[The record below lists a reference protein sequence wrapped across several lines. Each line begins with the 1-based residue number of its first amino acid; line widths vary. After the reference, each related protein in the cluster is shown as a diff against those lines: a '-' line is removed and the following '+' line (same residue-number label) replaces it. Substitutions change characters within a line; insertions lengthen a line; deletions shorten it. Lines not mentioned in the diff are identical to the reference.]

1 MYCQII
7 QANDAERR
15 DMLGAHRRRRAR
27 EPFGVIEQSRFASG
41 QRVVADADLTER
53 GYECIALIERDAF

>member
-1 MYCQII
+1 
-7 QANDAERR
+7 
-15 DMLGAHRRRRAR
+15 MLGAHRRRRAR